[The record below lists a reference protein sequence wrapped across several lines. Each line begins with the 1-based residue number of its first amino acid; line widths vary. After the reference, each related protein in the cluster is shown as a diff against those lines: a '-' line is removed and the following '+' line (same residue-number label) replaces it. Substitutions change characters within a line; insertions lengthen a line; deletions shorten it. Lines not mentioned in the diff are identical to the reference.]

1 VGSITRPDTHNWK
14 AGQRQSVRIQ
24 FTVTTAG
31 NIVNTG
37 RITQVP
43 IRLSDPNLA
52 RSAHTEDRFF
62 DTSAFVAPAAF
73 TLGNAG
79 GNPAGGARLSK
90 CGYVARQSLSRARTH
105 VATLGAA
112 TLGRITSTTWEPR
125 TLQLGLR
132 LLY

>member
-1 VGSITRPDTHNWK
+1 
-14 AGQRQSVRIQ
+14 
-24 FTVTTAG
+24 VTTAG

-79 GNPAGGARLSK
+79 GNPAGGARHPRAH
-90 CGYVARQSLSRARTH
+90 YVDHVGAPDLAVRAE
-105 VATLGAA
+105 AA
-112 TLGRITSTTWEPR
+112 VLMTT
-125 TLQLGLR
+125 
-132 LLY
+132 